1 MMSAWLLTANIE
13 PMLVATDLRKAF
25 NGTFA
30 VDGVSLSLAAGESVG
45 LLGPNGAGK
54 STTIAMLNT
63 LTRPDSGR
71 VEFLGQDV
79 LADPTPARRALGVV
93 PQEIALYPELTA
105 QENLEFFG
113 GLYGLRG
120 KALRSATD
128 DALELVGLTER
139 RREQIKKYS
148 GGMKR
153 RINIAAALLHDPKIV
168 IMDEPTVGIDPQ
180 SRNHILDTVRRLNR
194 ERGLTVLYTSHY
206 MEEVEQLCGR
216 VYVMDHGKVIAEG
229 SLAAVRSLAGDEG
242 SVWLQ
247 ANSYPAELLDA
258 LRALPGV
265 GRAVAAEDGVRLTRS
280 GDLALTAVL
289 RAAEDTGVTVTNLSV
304 STASLE
310 DVFLHLTG
318 RKLRD

>member
-1 MMSAWLLTANIE
+1 MS
-13 PMLVATDLRKAF
+13 PMLVATDLRKAY
-25 NGTFA
+25 NGTVA
-30 VDGVSLSLAAGESVG
+30 VDDVSLRLGRGESVG

-54 STTIAMLNT
+54 STTIAMLST
-63 LTRPDSGR
+63 LVKPDAGR
-71 VEFLGQDV
+71 VEYAGEDV
-79 LADPTPARRALGVV
+79 NSNPEAVRRALGVV
-93 PQEIALYPELTA
+93 PQEIALYPELSA

-120 KALRSATD
+120 AALKDAID

-139 RREQIKKYS
+139 RSDQIKKYS

-180 SRNHILDTVRRLNR
+180 SRNHILDTVRRLNV

-206 MEEVEQLCGR
+206 MEEVEQLCDR

-229 SLAAVRSLAGDEG
+229 SLKDVRALAGDEG
-242 SVWLQ
+242 TVLLQ
-247 ANSYPAELLDA
+247 ADRYPDDLLEALRKLRGAGQVALLD
-258 LRALPGV
+258 
-265 GRAVAAEDGVRLTRS
+265 DGVRLTRS
-280 GDLALTAVL
+280 GELALMEVMH
-289 RAAEDTGVTVTNLSV
+289 AAEAAGVTVTNLSV
-304 STASLE
+304 STTSLE

>member
-1 MMSAWLLTANIE
+1 MS

-25 NGTFA
+25 NGTVA
-30 VDGVSLSLAAGESVG
+30 VDDVSLQLGRGESVG

-54 STTIAMLNT
+54 STTIAMLST
-63 LTRPDSGR
+63 LTRPDAGK
-71 VEFLGQDV
+71 VVFEGQDV
-79 LADPTPARRALGVV
+79 LADPAPVRRAMGVV

-113 GLYGLRG
+113 GLYGLKG
-120 KALRSATD
+120 EDLRRAID
-128 DALELVGLTER
+128 DALDLVGLSER
-139 RREQIKKYS
+139 RKDQIKKYS

-206 MEEVEQLCGR
+206 MEEVEQLCDR
-216 VYVMDHGKVIAEG
+216 VYVMDHGKVIAQG
-229 SLAAVRSLAGDEG
+229 TLDDVRALAGEEG
-242 SVWLQ
+242 AVWLQ
-247 ANSYPAELLDA
+247 ATAYPDGLLES
-258 LRALPGV
+258 LRALPGA
-265 GRAVAAEDGVRLTRS
+265 GQAALADDGIRLTRTS
-280 GDLALTAVL
+280 ELALIDVL
-289 RAAEDTGVTVTNLSV
+289 RAAEKADVTVTNLSV
-304 STASLE
+304 SESSLE

>member
-1 MMSAWLLTANIE
+1 MS
-13 PMLVATDLRKAF
+13 PMLVATDLRKAY
-25 NGTFA
+25 NGTVA
-30 VDGVSLSLAAGESVG
+30 VDDVSLRLGRGESVG

-54 STTIAMLNT
+54 STTIAMLST
-63 LTRPDSGR
+63 LVKPDAGR
-71 VEFLGQDV
+71 VEYAGEDV
-79 LADPTPARRALGVV
+79 NSNPEPVRRALGVV
-93 PQEIALYPELTA
+93 PQEIALYPELSA

-120 KALRSATD
+120 AALKDAID

-139 RREQIKKYS
+139 RRDQIKKYS

-180 SRNHILDTVRRLNR
+180 LRNHILDTVRRLNV

-206 MEEVEQLCGR
+206 MEEVEQLCDR

-229 SLAAVRSLAGDEG
+229 SLKDVRALAGDEG
-242 SVWLQ
+242 TVLLQ
-247 ANSYPAELLDA
+247 ADRYPDDLLEALRKLRGAGQVALLD
-258 LRALPGV
+258 
-265 GRAVAAEDGVRLTRS
+265 DGVRLTRS
-280 GDLALTAVL
+280 GELALMEVMH
-289 RAAEDTGVTVTNLSV
+289 AAEAAGVTVTNLSV
-304 STASLE
+304 STTSLE

>member
-1 MMSAWLLTANIE
+1 MS
-13 PMLVATDLRKAF
+13 PMLVATDLRKAY
-25 NGTFA
+25 NGTVA
-30 VDGVSLSLAAGESVG
+30 VDDVSLRLGRGESVG

-54 STTIAMLNT
+54 STTIAMLST
-63 LTRPDSGR
+63 LVKPDAGR
-71 VEFLGQDV
+71 VEYAGEDV
-79 LADPTPARRALGVV
+79 NSNPEAVRRALGVV
-93 PQEIALYPELTA
+93 PQEIALYPELSA

-120 KALRSATD
+120 AALKDAID

-139 RREQIKKYS
+139 RRDQIKKYS

-180 SRNHILDTVRRLNR
+180 SRNHILDTVRRLNV

-206 MEEVEQLCGR
+206 MEEVEQLCDR

-229 SLAAVRSLAGDEG
+229 SLKDVRALAGDEG
-242 SVWLQ
+242 TVLLQ
-247 ANSYPAELLDA
+247 ADRYPDDLLEALRKLRGAGQVALLD
-258 LRALPGV
+258 
-265 GRAVAAEDGVRLTRS
+265 DGVRLTRS
-280 GDLALTAVL
+280 GELALMEVMH
-289 RAAEDTGVTVTNLSV
+289 AAEAAGVTVTNLSV
-304 STASLE
+304 STTSLE